1 VKNLLKK
8 LKKIITGMDIEEL
21 MAIKNTFQGNKLQWI
36 KTQDR
41 SKMGKIVS
49 VVEIE
54 PGNRGKY
61 IAQLSDGSRID
72 TDRLSSDLM
81 MLMDDQPAL
90 SMAEIQS
97 INYIPSLSDANGIA
111 PGIPDEFKN
120 DLINAAKEKPP
131 VPATIPAPIPTTQV
145 DAGDLF
151 GMFALEDTELALT
164 ISIKLP
170 SKNLL
175 KMMYTNS
182 QDKEQ
187 FLNRLSMY
195 INNSVTTNSIKDSLV
210 KSFGQDKKKKIN
222 ATAIS

>member
-1 VKNLLKK
+1 
-8 LKKIITGMDIEEL
+8 MDIEEL

-131 VPATIPAPIPTTQV
+131 VPATIPAPIPTTLV

>member
-1 VKNLLKK
+1 
-8 LKKIITGMDIEEL
+8 MDIEEL

-49 VVEIE
+49 VAEIE
-54 PGNRGKY
+54 PGPRGKY

-97 INYIPSLSDANGIA
+97 INYIPSLSESIDIA
-111 PGIPDEFKN
+111 PGIPEEFKN
-120 DLINAAKEKPP
+120 DLINQVKEKPSIQSS
-131 VPATIPAPIPTTQV
+131 IPAPAPTALV

-164 ISIKLP
+164 VSIKLP

>member
-1 VKNLLKK
+1 
-8 LKKIITGMDIEEL
+8 MDIEEL

-131 VPATIPAPIPTTQV
+131 VPATIPVPIPTTLV

-164 ISIKLP
+164 VSIKLP

>member
-1 VKNLLKK
+1 
-8 LKKIITGMDIEEL
+8 MDIEEL

-97 INYIPSLSDANGIA
+97 INYIPSLSDSNGIA

-120 DLINAAKEKPP
+120 DLINAAKEKSPI
-131 VPATIPAPIPTTQV
+131 PATTPAPIPTTLV

-164 ISIKLP
+164 VSIKLP

>member
-1 VKNLLKK
+1 
-8 LKKIITGMDIEEL
+8 MDIEEL

-120 DLINAAKEKPP
+120 DLINAAKDKPP
-131 VPATIPAPIPTTQV
+131 VPATIPTTLV

-222 ATAIS
+222 AATIS

>member
-1 VKNLLKK
+1 
-8 LKKIITGMDIEEL
+8 MDIEEL

-49 VVEIE
+49 VAEIE
-54 PGNRGKY
+54 PGPRGKY

-97 INYIPSLSDANGIA
+97 INYIPSLSDSNDIA

-120 DLINAAKEKPP
+120 DLINAAKDKPP
-131 VPATIPAPIPTTQV
+131 VPATIPTTLV

-151 GMFALEDTELALT
+151 GMFALEDTELAIT
-164 ISIKLP
+164 VSIKLP

>member
-1 VKNLLKK
+1 
-8 LKKIITGMDIEEL
+8 MDIEEL

-41 SKMGKIVS
+41 SKMGKIVT
-49 VVEIE
+49 VAEIE
-54 PGNRGKY
+54 PGPRGKY

-131 VPATIPAPIPTTQV
+131 IPATIPTTQV

>member
-1 VKNLLKK
+1 
-8 LKKIITGMDIEEL
+8 MDIEEL

-41 SKMGKIVS
+41 SKMGKIVT
-49 VVEIE
+49 VAEIE

-120 DLINAAKEKPP
+120 DLINAAKDKPP
-131 VPATIPAPIPTTQV
+131 VPAPIPTTLV

-164 ISIKLP
+164 VSIKLP

-222 ATAIS
+222 AATIS

>member
-1 VKNLLKK
+1 
-8 LKKIITGMDIEEL
+8 
-21 MAIKNTFQGNKLQWI
+21 
-36 KTQDR
+36 
-41 SKMGKIVS
+41 
-49 VVEIE
+49 
-54 PGNRGKY
+54 
-61 IAQLSDGSRID
+61 
-72 TDRLSSDLM
+72 
-81 MLMDDQPAL
+81 
-90 SMAEIQS
+90 
-97 INYIPSLSDANGIA
+97 
-111 PGIPDEFKN
+111 
-120 DLINAAKEKPP
+120 
-131 VPATIPAPIPTTQV
+131 
-145 DAGDLF
+145 
-151 GMFALEDTELALT
+151 MFALEDTELALT

>member
-97 INYIPSLSDANGIA
+97 INYIPSLSDSNDIA

-131 VPATIPAPIPTTQV
+131 VLATTPAPIPTTQV

>member
-1 VKNLLKK
+1 
-8 LKKIITGMDIEEL
+8 MDIEEL

-131 VPATIPAPIPTTQV
+131 VPATIPATIPTTLV

-151 GMFALEDTELALT
+151 GMFALEDTDLALT
-164 ISIKLP
+164 VSIKLP

>member
-97 INYIPSLSDANGIA
+97 INYIPSLSDSNGIA

-131 VPATIPAPIPTTQV
+131 VPAPIPTTLV

-164 ISIKLP
+164 VSIKLP

-195 INNSVTTNSIKDSLV
+195 INNSVTTNSIKDSLI

-222 ATAIS
+222 AATIS

>member
-1 VKNLLKK
+1 
-8 LKKIITGMDIEEL
+8 MDIEEL

-131 VPATIPAPIPTTQV
+131 LPAPIPAPIPTTLV

-164 ISIKLP
+164 VSIKLP

>member
-1 VKNLLKK
+1 
-8 LKKIITGMDIEEL
+8 MDIEEL

-97 INYIPSLSDANGIA
+97 INYIPSLSDSNGIA

-131 VPATIPAPIPTTQV
+131 IPATIPAPIPTTLV

-222 ATAIS
+222 AATIS

>member
-97 INYIPSLSDANGIA
+97 INYIPSLSDSNDIA
-111 PGIPDEFKN
+111 PGIPEEFKN

-131 VPATIPAPIPTTQV
+131 IQATIPAPIPTTLV

-222 ATAIS
+222 AATIS

>member
-97 INYIPSLSDANGIA
+97 INYIPSLSEANGIA

-131 VPATIPAPIPTTQV
+131 VPTTIPAPIPTTLV

>member
-1 VKNLLKK
+1 
-8 LKKIITGMDIEEL
+8 MDIEEL

-131 VPATIPAPIPTTQV
+131 VPATIPAPIPTTLV

-164 ISIKLP
+164 VSIKLP

>member
-1 VKNLLKK
+1 
-8 LKKIITGMDIEEL
+8 MDIEEL

-61 IAQLSDGSRID
+61 IAQLSDGNRID

-131 VPATIPAPIPTTQV
+131 VPATIPATIPTTLV

-164 ISIKLP
+164 VSIKLP

>member
-1 VKNLLKK
+1 
-8 LKKIITGMDIEEL
+8 MDIEEL

-131 VPATIPAPIPTTQV
+131 LPAPIPAPIPTALV

-164 ISIKLP
+164 VSIKLP

>member
-1 VKNLLKK
+1 
-8 LKKIITGMDIEEL
+8 MDIEEL

-97 INYIPSLSDANGIA
+97 INYIPSLSDSNGIA

-131 VPATIPAPIPTTQV
+131 VPATTPTPIPTTLV

-164 ISIKLP
+164 VSIKLP

>member
-1 VKNLLKK
+1 
-8 LKKIITGMDIEEL
+8 MDIEEL

-97 INYIPSLSDANGIA
+97 INYIPSLSDASGIA

-131 VPATIPAPIPTTQV
+131 VPATIPAPIPTTLV

-164 ISIKLP
+164 VSIKLP

>member
-1 VKNLLKK
+1 
-8 LKKIITGMDIEEL
+8 MDIEEL

-41 SKMGKIVS
+41 SKMGKIVT
-49 VVEIE
+49 VAEIE
-54 PGNRGKY
+54 PGPRGKY

-90 SMAEIQS
+90 SMAEIHS

-131 VPATIPAPIPTTQV
+131 LPAPVPTTLV

-164 ISIKLP
+164 VSIKLP

-222 ATAIS
+222 AATIS

>member
-97 INYIPSLSDANGIA
+97 INYIPSLSDANDIA

-131 VPATIPAPIPTTQV
+131 VPATTPAPIPTTQV

-195 INNSVTTNSIKDSLV
+195 INNSVTTNSIKDSLI

-222 ATAIS
+222 AATIS

>member
-1 VKNLLKK
+1 
-8 LKKIITGMDIEEL
+8 MDIEEL

-111 PGIPDEFKN
+111 PGIPEEFKN
-120 DLINAAKEKPP
+120 DLINQVKEKPSIQSS
-131 VPATIPAPIPTTQV
+131 IPAPTPTTLV

-164 ISIKLP
+164 VSIKLP

>member
-1 VKNLLKK
+1 
-8 LKKIITGMDIEEL
+8 MDIEEL

-41 SKMGKIVS
+41 SKMGKIVT
-49 VVEIE
+49 VAEIE
-54 PGNRGKY
+54 PGPRGKY

-90 SMAEIQS
+90 SMAEIHS

-131 VPATIPAPIPTTQV
+131 LPAPVPTTLV

-164 ISIKLP
+164 VSIKLP

>member
-1 VKNLLKK
+1 
-8 LKKIITGMDIEEL
+8 MDIEEL

-131 VPATIPAPIPTTQV
+131 VPATIPAIIPTTLV

-151 GMFALEDTELALT
+151 GMFALEDTDLALT
-164 ISIKLP
+164 VSIKLP

>member
-1 VKNLLKK
+1 
-8 LKKIITGMDIEEL
+8 MDIEEL

-131 VPATIPAPIPTTQV
+131 VPATIPATIPTTLV

-151 GMFALEDTELALT
+151 GMFALEDTDLSLT
-164 ISIKLP
+164 VSIKLP

>member
-1 VKNLLKK
+1 
-8 LKKIITGMDIEEL
+8 MDIEEL

-41 SKMGKIVS
+41 SKMGKIVT
-49 VVEIE
+49 VAEIE
-54 PGNRGKY
+54 PGPRGKY

-111 PGIPDEFKN
+111 PGIPEEFKN
-120 DLINAAKEKPP
+120 DLINHVKENQ
-131 VPATIPAPIPTTQV
+131 PIPTPVPTTLV

-164 ISIKLP
+164 VSIKLP

>member
-1 VKNLLKK
+1 
-8 LKKIITGMDIEEL
+8 MDIEEL

-131 VPATIPAPIPTTQV
+131 VPATIPAIIPTTLV

-164 ISIKLP
+164 VSIKLP

>member
-1 VKNLLKK
+1 
-8 LKKIITGMDIEEL
+8 MDIEEL

-111 PGIPDEFKN
+111 PGIPNEFKN

-131 VPATIPAPIPTTQV
+131 LPAPIPAPIPTTLV

-164 ISIKLP
+164 VSIKLP

>member
-1 VKNLLKK
+1 MKNLLKK

-131 VPATIPAPIPTTQV
+131 GPATIPAPIPTTLV

-164 ISIKLP
+164 VSIKLP

>member
-1 VKNLLKK
+1 MKNLLKK

-111 PGIPDEFKN
+111 PGIPEEFKN
-120 DLINAAKEKPP
+120 DLINQVKEKPSIQSS
-131 VPATIPAPIPTTQV
+131 IPAPTPTTLV

-164 ISIKLP
+164 VSIKLP

>member
-1 VKNLLKK
+1 
-8 LKKIITGMDIEEL
+8 MDIEEL

-97 INYIPSLSDANGIA
+97 INYIPSLSDSNDIA
-111 PGIPDEFKN
+111 PGIPEEFKN

-131 VPATIPAPIPTTQV
+131 VPTTIPAHIPTTLV

-164 ISIKLP
+164 VSIKLP

>member
-1 VKNLLKK
+1 
-8 LKKIITGMDIEEL
+8 MDIEEL

-97 INYIPSLSDANGIA
+97 INYIPSLSESIDIA
-111 PGIPDEFKN
+111 PGIPEEFKN
-120 DLINAAKEKPP
+120 DLINQVKEKPSIQSS
-131 VPATIPAPIPTTQV
+131 IPAPIPTTQV

-164 ISIKLP
+164 VSIKLP

>member
-1 VKNLLKK
+1 
-8 LKKIITGMDIEEL
+8 
-21 MAIKNTFQGNKLQWI
+21 
-36 KTQDR
+36 
-41 SKMGKIVS
+41 
-49 VVEIE
+49 
-54 PGNRGKY
+54 
-61 IAQLSDGSRID
+61 
-72 TDRLSSDLM
+72 M

-90 SMAEIQS
+90 SMAEIKS
-97 INYIPSLSDANGIA
+97 INYIPSLSESTNIA
-111 PGIPDEFKN
+111 PGIPEEFKN
-120 DLINAAKEKPP
+120 DLINAVKEKPS
-131 VPATIPAPIPTTQV
+131 IPAPVPVTLV

-164 ISIKLP
+164 VSIKLP

-195 INNSVTTNSIKDSLV
+195 INNSVTTNSIKDSLI

>member
-97 INYIPSLSDANGIA
+97 INYIPSLSDANDIA

-131 VPATIPAPIPTTQV
+131 IQATTPAPIPTTLV

-195 INNSVTTNSIKDSLV
+195 INNSVTTNSIKDSLI

>member
-1 VKNLLKK
+1 
-8 LKKIITGMDIEEL
+8 MDIEEL

-111 PGIPDEFKN
+111 PGLPDEFKN

-131 VPATIPAPIPTTQV
+131 LPAPIPTTLV

-164 ISIKLP
+164 VSIKLP

>member
-1 VKNLLKK
+1 
-8 LKKIITGMDIEEL
+8 MDIEEL

-97 INYIPSLSDANGIA
+97 INYIPSLSDSNDIA
-111 PGIPDEFKN
+111 PGIPEEFKN

-131 VPATIPAPIPTTQV
+131 IQATIPAPIPTTLV

-210 KSFGQDKKKKIN
+210 KSFGQDKKKKN
-222 ATAIS
+222 MVV